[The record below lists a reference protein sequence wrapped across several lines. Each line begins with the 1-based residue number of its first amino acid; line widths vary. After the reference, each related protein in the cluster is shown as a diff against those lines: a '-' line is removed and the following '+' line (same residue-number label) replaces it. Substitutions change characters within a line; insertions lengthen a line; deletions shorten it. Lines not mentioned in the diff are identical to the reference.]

1 MCARDKRIA
10 ASCNKKVTFMEI
22 NVENSKIFQKLKPL
36 CIKVLRTPCK
46 QTIKELEHSVNELS
60 NIDPKLLEYV
70 VFPLRV
76 TLKQQNVLDSDP
88 LLVEHLLTCMTS
100 VVSKSTVIS
109 RDLFEELFRLSCI
122 LLDETLIGQ
131 RFRSLSYNED
141 NILVGLKMQLTILRN
156 SADDLVI
163 NLLSGG
169 QHLQVVGHC
178 VSVLLSVI
186 KYQTSRNVQLTAM
199 NCLSALSGMRTAML
213 ALIPTPTIDVN
224 DDSTSW
230 IKDVTA
236 IGLGLTGASA
246 TFSSFL
252 PGIVISLCELVTKN
266 SKAGQKVISC
276 GLLTWV
282 HFVSLVMNDCEYTA
296 STTVNNKENDAPVV
310 EHGRQLDVKRDK
322 KWWKET
328 SEKLDILIS
337 SIYRLMSHSS
347 WLVRWTLCVWSY
359 CLLMNCSN
367 TLSLSTSRCIEIL
380 VTLQSDNIL
389 VVSSASSMLLQ
400 FFSDRFVAC
409 NSKTLIS
416 LFEENIFE
424 LCSKLSKVLLSHG
437 DEQKLCT
444 LNLLLGYIK
453 LLGPY
458 VDSLAYSISHL
469 KALCSSLVKCLL
481 LELNDIRIME
491 EQQISEDQDGLLA
504 WSLPLR
510 FVNFQNDAVF
520 HCIEKICLLIGQ
532 HVQLEPVIDQLMDI
546 FCLSE
551 LHRKESLLVIKNVL
565 VGAAG
570 TSSPMPLSR
579 HILIVELIKGMIG
592 EFVSPTHWRCR
603 TSSGTEEE
611 SNTQKDTT
619 LSFKQ
624 LNSNVIF
631 VCLLIQSMGAFAQ
644 VVGGAFEPFLQTTI
658 YPLLEK
664 LGDRNA
670 MISHCA
676 HHSLSLIAHHC
687 GYASIS
693 NLIIANADYLVNAVS
708 LNLRCIL
715 AHPEAPLVLKAVLV
729 HGTSKVLPLM
739 QDSIDEVL
747 FALDVHQEKEY
758 AFWPI
763 LLALVKAIVKWFPN
777 TEQQSMCTPSHV
789 GNVPVVLEC
798 DENHRSIS
806 HEEVKE
812 FFINYH
818 KQKCQQ
824 DDDGED
830 LKLEDSDKGDTA
842 DVEANPIKKTLPTH
856 HQAAL
861 EVLKR
866 CTYFVA
872 TSILK
877 TKLVVLD
884 AITFSLSAL
893 QDAQDELLPQ
903 VHKLWPAFTKR
914 FGESNPLVILKAT
927 EVLVTMGDVCRD
939 FLRRRV
945 SKEVWPLLMNKLE
958 QMASTSRT
966 AGTSYRHT
974 SNYKLQKTLLDKAA
988 TLANKLDMTA
998 NDYERLVH
1006 ACIPYLDQHQP
1017 QELQA
1022 KSIKCLEA
1030 LAPSHAD
1037 LLWLLLQQIQ
1047 SDHCIQTPHVS
1058 LKPYKFPSHRT
1069 AIHYQSNARLLLE
1082 LINLI

>member
-1 MCARDKRIA
+1 
-10 ASCNKKVTFMEI
+10 ME
-22 NVENSKIFQKLKPL
+22 NDVENSKIFQRLKPL

-46 QTIKELEHSVNELS
+46 RSIKELEHSVNDFS
-60 NIDPKLLEYV
+60 SIDPKLLEYV
-70 VFPLRV
+70 VFPLRI

-88 LLVEHLLTCMTS
+88 LLVEYLLNCMTS
-100 VVSKSTVIS
+100 VVSKSTVTS

-122 LLDETLIGQ
+122 LLDEKLIAQ
-131 RFRSLSYNED
+131 KFKHLSYTED
-141 NILVGLKMQLTILRN
+141 NILVGLKMQLAILRN
-156 SADDLVI
+156 SADDLMMD
-163 NLLSGG
+163 LLSGG

-186 KYQTSRNVQLTAM
+186 KHQTSRDVQSTAM
-199 NCLSALSGMRTAML
+199 NCLTALSGMRTAVL
-213 ALIPTPTIDVN
+213 SVIPSPTMDVN
-224 DDSTSW
+224 YDDASW
-230 IKDVTA
+230 IKDVTT
-236 IGLGLTGASA
+236 IGSGLTGAST

-252 PGIVISLCELVTKN
+252 PGVVISLCELVTKN

-276 GLLTWV
+276 GLLAWA

-296 STTVNNKENDAPVV
+296 SATVNSKENDIPVV
-310 EHGRQLDVKRDK
+310 EHKRHLDVKRDK

-337 SIYRLMSHSS
+337 TIYRLMSHSS

-367 TLSLSTSRCIEIL
+367 TLSLSTSKCIEVL
-380 VTLQSDNIL
+380 VTLQSDEIL
-389 VVSSASSMLLQ
+389 VVSSASSILLQ
-400 FFSDRFVAC
+400 FFSDRFAAC

-424 LCSKLSKVLLSHG
+424 LCSKLSKALLSHG

-444 LNLLLGYIK
+444 LNLLFGYIK

-458 VDSLAYSISHL
+458 VNSLAYSISHL
-469 KALCSSLVKCLL
+469 KALCSSLVKCLQ

-491 EQQISEDQDGLLA
+491 EQQIGEYQDGLLA

-520 HCIEKICLLIGQ
+520 HCIEKICLFIG
-532 HVQLEPVIDQLMDI
+532 HHIQLEPVIDQLMDI
-546 FCLSE
+546 FRLSE
-551 LHRKESLLVIKNVL
+551 LHRKESILVIKNVL

-570 TSSPMPLSR
+570 ALSPMPLSR
-579 HILIVELIKGMIG
+579 HNLLVEQIKGTID

-603 TSSGTEEE
+603 TSSSTEEE
-611 SNTQKDTT
+611 SNSQKDAT

-676 HHSLSLIAHHC
+676 HHSLSLIAHRC

-693 NLIIANADYLVNAVS
+693 KLIFANADYLVNAVS

-715 AHPEAPLVLKAVLV
+715 VHPEAPLVLKAVLV
-729 HGTSKVLPLM
+729 HGTSEVLPLM

-777 TEQQSMCTPSHV
+777 TQQQSMCTPSHV
-789 GNVPVVLEC
+789 DNAPVLEC
-798 DENHRSIS
+798 DENHSIS
-806 HEEVKE
+806 YEEVKE

-824 DDDGED
+824 DYDGD
-830 LKLEDSDKGDTA
+830 GDKLEDNDTGDAA
-842 DVEANPIKKTLPTH
+842 DVEVNNPIKKTLPTH

-861 EVLKR
+861 EILKR

-872 TSILK
+872 TGILK

-884 AITFSLSAL
+884 AIAFSLSAL
-893 QDAQDELLPQ
+893 QDVQDELLPQ

-914 FGESNPLVILKAT
+914 FSESNPLVILKAT
-927 EVLVTMGDVCRD
+927 EVLVTMADVCRD

-958 QMASTSRT
+958 QMASTSCV
-966 AGTSYRHT
+966 AGTSYQHT
-974 SNYKLQKTLLDKAA
+974 SKYKLQKILLDKAA
-988 TLANKLDMTA
+988 TLADKLEMTA
-998 NDYERLVH
+998 NDHERLVH
-1006 ACIPYLDQHQP
+1006 ACIPYLDCRQP
-1017 QELQA
+1017 QELQT
-1022 KSIKCLEA
+1022 KSITCLKT

-1047 SDHCIQTPHVS
+1047 SDLSVQPPHVS
-1058 LKPYKFPSHRT
+1058 LKLYKFPSHQT
-1069 AIHYQSNARLLLE
+1069 AVHYQSNTKLLLK
-1082 LINLI
+1082 LIN